1 MLSWILDEREI
12 FAAKALGKKRQG
24 LFIHKKWQHCL
35 KAFKS
40 DVLS

>member
-12 FAAKALGKKRQG
+12 FAAKALGKTWQ
-24 LFIHKKWQHCL
+24 KWQHCL

-40 DVLS
+40 NVVN